1 MNKEEPYRD
10 QAERLRRRIEKINEQ
25 NLVEQDNLP
34 PREQI
39 HRQKRKKT
47 KMKIKYPVIRLL
59 VLSFVLL
66 PIIIFSMNSYFND
79 KTRGGAEKTTAAT
92 SGYET
97 VKFEETNTD
106 QIVEEAKEE
115 EQEEAVVEV
124 DMAVESEQNEEVTTP
139 ENVPVENG
147 AESSETPASTNN
159 TETTNPQSKIILHT
173 VQPGENLFRISMKY
187 YNSKAGEEI
196 IKKANKLLNENVY
209 AGQVLK
215 IPLEN

>member
-25 NLVEQDNLP
+25 NLVEQDKLP

-59 VLSFVLL
+59 VLSFILL
-66 PIIIFSMNSYFND
+66 PIIIFSMNSYYND
-79 KTRGGAEKTTAAT
+79 KNRGGVEKTTVPT

-97 VKFEETNTD
+97 VKFEEANTD
-106 QIVEEAKEE
+106 HIVDEDKEE
-115 EQEEAVVEV
+115 EQAVVEV
-124 DMAVESEQNEEVTTP
+124 DLAVETEPVEEVIPPENEASENGVETP
-139 ENVPVENG
+139 E
-147 AESSETPASTNN
+147 TTASTKNDETKTQQNN
-159 TETTNPQSKIILHT
+159 FIYHT

-187 YNSKAGEEI
+187 YHSKAGEEI

-209 AGQVLK
+209 VGQVLK